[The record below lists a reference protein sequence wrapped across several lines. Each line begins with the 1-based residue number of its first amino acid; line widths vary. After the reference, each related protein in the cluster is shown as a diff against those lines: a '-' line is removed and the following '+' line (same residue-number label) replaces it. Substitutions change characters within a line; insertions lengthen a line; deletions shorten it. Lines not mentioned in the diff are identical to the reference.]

1 MTRCEFVSKAP
12 YCFLVSALLVPTLTI
27 TTHAVAAGQAD
38 AITQS
43 PPLDNAK
50 RLQVQTNFKTADVDK
65 NDQLNLAEFKI
76 FINLNADQNLGQAL
90 TVRRFGIYTKAFK
103 KADANGDGIV
113 TKHEIATQVQQ

>member
-1 MTRCEFVSKAP
+1 MRVISKAP
-12 YCFLVSALLVPTLTI
+12 YCFLVSALLVPALAIPTN
-27 TTHAVAAGQAD
+27 AAAGQAD

-50 RLQVQTNFKTADVDK
+50 RLQVQTNFKTADVDR

-90 TVRRFGIYTKAFK
+90 TIRRFGIYTKAFK

-113 TKHEIATQVQQ
+113 TKHEIAAQSQQ

>member
-1 MTRCEFVSKAP
+1 MTRFVLVIKAP
-12 YCFLVSALLVPTLTI
+12 YCFLVSALLVPALAIPTN
-27 TTHAVAAGQAD
+27 AAAGQAD

-50 RLQVQTNFKTADVDK
+50 RLQVQTNFKTADVDN

-76 FINLNADQNLGQAL
+76 FINLNADQNLGQAIS
-90 TVRRFGIYTKAFK
+90 VRRFGIYTKAFK
-103 KADANGDGIV
+103 KLDANGDGIL

>member
-1 MTRCEFVSKAP
+1 MTRCVFVSKAP
-12 YCFLVSALLVPTLTI
+12 YCFLVSALLVPALAIPTN
-27 TTHAVAAGQAD
+27 AAAGQAD

-65 NDQLNLAEFKI
+65 NDKLNLAEFKI
-76 FINLNADQNLGQAL
+76 FINLNADQNLGQAIS
-90 TVRRFGIYTKAFK
+90 VRRFGIYTNAFK
-103 KADANGDGIV
+103 KLDANGDGIL

>member
-1 MTRCEFVSKAP
+1 MTRFVLVIKAP
-12 YCFLVSALLVPTLTI
+12 YCFLVSALLVPALANPTN
-27 TTHAVAAGQAD
+27 AAAGQAD
-38 AITQS
+38 TITQS

-76 FINLNADQNLGQAL
+76 FINLNADQNLGQAIS
-90 TVRRFGIYTKAFK
+90 VRRFGIYTKAFK
-103 KADANGDGIV
+103 KLDANGDGIL

>member
-1 MTRCEFVSKAP
+1 MRVISKAP
-12 YCFLVSALLVPTLTI
+12 YCFLVSALLVPALAIPTN
-27 TTHAVAAGQAD
+27 AAAGQAD

-43 PPLDNAK
+43 PPFDNAK
-50 RLQVQTNFKTADVDK
+50 RLQVQTNFKTADVDR

-113 TKHEIATQVQQ
+113 TKHEIAAQSQQ

>member
-1 MTRCEFVSKAP
+1 MTRFVLVIKAL
-12 YCFLVSALLVPTLTI
+12 YCFLVSALLVPALAIPTN
-27 TTHAVAAGQAD
+27 AAAGQAD

-43 PPLDNAK
+43 PPFDNAK

-76 FINLNADQNLGQAL
+76 FINLNADQNLGQAIS
-90 TVRRFGIYTKAFK
+90 VRRFGIYTNAFK
-103 KADANGDGIV
+103 KLDANGDGIL

>member
-1 MTRCEFVSKAP
+1 MRVISKAP
-12 YCFLVSALLVPTLTI
+12 YCFLVSALLVPALAIPTN
-27 TTHAVAAGQAD
+27 AAAGQAD

-50 RLQVQTNFKTADVDK
+50 RLQVQTNFKTADVDR

-76 FINLNADQNLGQAL
+76 FINLNADQNLGQAIS
-90 TVRRFGIYTKAFK
+90 VRRFGIYTKAFK
-103 KADANGDGIV
+103 KLDANGDGIL

>member
-1 MTRCEFVSKAP
+1 MTRSVFVSKAP

-43 PPLDNAK
+43 PPFDNAK
-50 RLQVQTNFKTADVDK
+50 RLQVQTNFKTADADR

-76 FINLNADQNLGQAL
+76 FVNLNADQNLGQAIN
-90 TVRRFGIYTKAFK
+90 VRRFGIYTKAFK
-103 KADANGDGIV
+103 KLDANGDGIL
-113 TKHEIATQVQQ
+113 TKHEIATEVQQ

>member
-1 MTRCEFVSKAP
+1 MRVISKAP
-12 YCFLVSALLVPTLTI
+12 YCFLVSALLVPALAI
-27 TTHAVAAGQAD
+27 PTHAVAAGQTD

-50 RLQVQTNFKTADVDK
+50 RLQVQTNFKTADVDR

-113 TKHEIATQVQQ
+113 DLPPRDVPLIKN

>member
-1 MTRCEFVSKAP
+1 VTRFVFVSKAS

-43 PPLDNAK
+43 PPSDNAK
-50 RLQVQTNFKTADVDK
+50 RLQIQTNFKTADADR

-76 FINLNADQNLGQAL
+76 FINLNADQNLGQAIS
-90 TVRRFGIYTKAFK
+90 VRRFGIYSKAFK
-103 KADANGDGIV
+103 KLDANGDGIL

>member
-1 MTRCEFVSKAP
+1 MTRFVLVIKAP
-12 YCFLVSALLVPTLTI
+12 YCFLVSALLVPALAIPTN
-27 TTHAVAAGQAD
+27 AAAGQAD

-76 FINLNADQNLGQAL
+76 FINLNADQNLGQAIS
-90 TVRRFGIYTKAFK
+90 VRRFGIYTKAFK
-103 KADANGDGIV
+103 KLDANGDGIL

>member
-1 MTRCEFVSKAP
+1 MFVSKAS

-27 TTHAVAAGQAD
+27 TTHAAAAGQAD

-76 FINLNADQNLGQAL
+76 FINLNADQNLGQAIS
-90 TVRRFGIYTKAFK
+90 VRRFGIYTKAFK
-103 KADANGDGIV
+103 KLDANGDGIL